1 MPNVITTNK
10 SAPGKIA
17 KIMAA
22 LLADEL
28 HFTKA
33 IDSVGADEFTPQA
46 GGYSP
51 GDTIFVNKPAR
62 FIVGTNRD
70 ITSSIQDINEEKVP
84 LVLNTIFSHGVA
96 LTSNEIATD
105 MAMKSFSK
113 RVLEPVV
120 SSMAQKIESSWIQA
134 ATQSV
139 SNIVGTPGSTIFNTL
154 TMMQAKQ
161 RMNELVVPSGPLFA
175 FLTPSAETSAV
186 DARKGL
192 FQSSE
197 EIAKQYRNGYM
208 GTSEGFNY
216 MSNNLLYTHTTGTG
230 TQTNGSVTT
239 TAALTNGATT
249 IAVTGLTGTN
259 TITAGTVF
267 TVAGAF
273 AVHPITKATLPFLQP
288 FVVTANATAA
298 AGAATLSVSP
308 TIYSST
314 GVGLQN
320 VSALPSSSAAVV
332 FLTGTAS
339 STSYQQSLAFKR
351 EAFRFATVPL
361 MLPPGVAEA
370 YQETVNGITIRV
382 TSDYDIKTDQYIMRT
397 DFLGGFVTV
406 RPEWACRITA

>member
-1 MPNVITTNK
+1 MPNAITTNK

-33 IDSVGADEFTPQA
+33 IDNVGIDEFTPQA

-84 LVLNTIFSHGVA
+84 LVLNTIFTQGVA

-113 RVLEPVV
+113 RVLEPLV
-120 SSMAQKIESSWIQA
+120 SSMAQRIESSWIQA

-161 RMNELVVPSGPLFA
+161 RMNELLVPSGPLFA

-208 GTSEGFNY
+208 GTAEGFNY

-249 IAVTGLTGTN
+249 IAVTGLTGTG

-298 AGAATLSVSP
+298 SSAATLSVSP

-314 GVGLQN
+314 GAGLQN
-320 VSALPSSSAAVV
+320 VSALPNSGAAVV

-397 DFLGGFVTV
+397 DFLGGFVTA

>member
-249 IAVTGLTGTN
+249 IAVTGLTGTG

-339 STSYQQSLAFKR
+339 STAYQQSLAFKR

>member
-120 SSMAQKIESSWIQA
+120 SSMAQKIESLWIQA

-249 IAVTGLTGTN
+249 IAVTGLTGTG

-339 STSYQQSLAFKR
+339 STAYQQSLAFKR